1 MAVSDT
7 QTKNKHKQSVCI
19 VHVHYPQYYSE
30 VEEKKGAQKLPPG
43 GLLNNMQHPVTRAT
57 LSTSTGL
64 EAVDSLR

>member
-7 QTKNKHKQSVCI
+7 QTKNKHNQSVCI

-30 VEEKKGAQKLPPG
+30 VEGKKGAQKLPPG
-43 GLLNNMQHPVTRAT
+43 GLLNMQHPVTRAT
-57 LSTSTGL
+57 LSTSTGR